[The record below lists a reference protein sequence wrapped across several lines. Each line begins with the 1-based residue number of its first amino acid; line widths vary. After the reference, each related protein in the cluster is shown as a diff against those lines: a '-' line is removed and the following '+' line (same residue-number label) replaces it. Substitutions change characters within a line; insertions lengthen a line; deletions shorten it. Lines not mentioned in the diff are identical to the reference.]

1 MNFQKGKRDTMNTV
15 WLIVAVAFAI
25 CELMTTSLTLVW
37 FSIGAIVLMVLSI
50 FIESITIQILLFAVI
65 SITLLVISTKYFV
78 DKDKSFKYNTNLQGI
93 EQKRGVVKQEIPPY
107 RTGIVTLTGE
117 DWTAIS
123 EDNEKIEVGKVVK
136 IVRIEGVKL
145 VVRPIKEEELKEKIK
160 Q

>member
-1 MNFQKGKRDTMNTV
+1 MNTV
-15 WLIVAVAFAI
+15 WLIVAVIFAI
-25 CELMTTSLTLVW
+25 AELMTTSLTLVW

-145 VVRPIKEEELKEKIK
+145 VVRPIKEEELQEKIK

>member
-1 MNFQKGKRDTMNTV
+1 MNTL
-15 WLIVAVAFAI
+15 WLIIAVVFGIA
-25 CELMTTSLTLVW
+25 ELMTTSLTLVW
-37 FSIGAIVLMVLSI
+37 FSIGALVAMVLST
-50 FIESITIQILLFAVI
+50 FIESIVVQISIFAII
-65 SITLLVISTKYFV
+65 SITLLVVSTKYFV

-145 VVRPIKEEELKEKIK
+145 VVRPIKEEELQEKIK